1 MSLDATGE
9 ATLLP
14 EETAAL
20 VERHERIRS
29 EHDDET
35 AAAKALVPELGAHVR
50 DDHAT
55 VGIWTPGLVEHGVDP
70 DAVFLE
76 VLTPPADLDPAATD
90 PREVSFER
98 SLVETRRAG
107 EVTWAAVEGMVTG
120 TRERLGSLYQLVY
133 DPGQGA
139 EAVDDGGAA
148 GRDADPADRPGE
160 LGAGGLATIQDPL
173 ADSVPFGAFAPAELY
188 DRESLDRERADR
200 AYFEALSTED
210 ERVATSEDDGLPRV
224 EPATSMVEVHP
235 GTATERG
242 SLGGLA
248 DFVAGIGEKRRA
260 GEELT
265 AFEETFAGYD
275 AVQLMPVEPL
285 TQRADAPGYWR
296 GLSRD
301 GDAATATVARPE
313 KINWGYDVVVRA
325 FSAPNPSILESG
337 RPDELVDFIA
347 ACHTLPDPVKVVF
360 DVALGHADDGG
371 LRLLP
376 DRFFHGPGMYG
387 QHLDY
392 LEPWV
397 RAHVLD
403 FQRRKLDWGA
413 DGIRVDGAQD
423 FRNWN
428 PETEEMEHDDALLA
442 EMDAVTQEVAG
453 TEYRPWLIYE
463 DGRPWPR
470 HDWEL
475 ASTYR
480 TLIEQHPHSFQW
492 SPITFAHN
500 KPAMLTFWASKW
512 WRVREVADMGRNWIT
527 GVANHDTVRR
537 GTQVD
542 VPESWEGD
550 PINRYLG
557 DSAPEILDRAYDN
570 PATSALLHCLLPGVP
585 MDFLNANA
593 RGPWGFVRD
602 TDAEWNVKVV
612 ADEHNLLDWQVRP
625 EHYDDERFFTRL
637 KAMGFGTR
645 EQLDEF
651 AKALAATV
659 EPTDYDRETMAA
671 LLSALDLPIDP
682 TAADLDRFADAW
694 MRDVAEF
701 ANLGHWRDTQDLER
715 TRFARR
721 VREFRQARP
730 WLRESMR
737 LPDAPDVEAAVTANA
752 AGETATAAPGAD
764 AAGTDAEATDRF
776 DYRHPTDG
784 SVVYYGLRE
793 SPGGDER
800 VLFVGNMEGAA
811 TTVTPAALLDDAEL
825 DPAAFDAA
833 LVAPGITA
841 RREAPPTVDEPFE
854 LANGEA
860 VVFVAGA
867 EPYTVNS

>member
-1 MSLDATGE
+1 MSQESTGG

-14 EETAAL
+14 DETAAL
-20 VERHERIRS
+20 VERHESTRD
-29 EHDDET
+29 EHDDAF

-50 DDHAT
+50 DGHAT
-55 VGIWTPGLVEHGVDP
+55 VGIWTPGLVEHGVP
-70 DAVFLE
+70 AEAVSLE
-76 VLTPPADLDPAATD
+76 VLTPPADVDPGAVDA
-90 PREVSFER
+90 REVTFER
-98 SLVETRRAG
+98 STVPTRRAG
-107 EVTWAAVEGMVTG
+107 EVTYAAVEGAVPG

-133 DPGQGA
+133 DPA
-139 EAVDDGGAA
+139 DATS
-148 GRDADPADRPGE
+148 DADPADLPGE
-160 LGAGGLATIQDPL
+160 LVADGLATVQDPL
-173 ADSVPFGAFAPAELY
+173 ADSVPFGAFGPAELY
-188 DRESLDRERADR
+188 DRARLDAERDDR
-200 AYFEALSTED
+200 DYFATLGTDD

-224 EPATSMVEVHP
+224 DPATSMVEIHP

-242 SLGGLA
+242 SLAGLA
-248 DFVAGIGEKRRA
+248 DFVETVGEKERA
-260 GEELT
+260 GEDPT

-285 TQRADAPGYWR
+285 TERSDAPGNWR
-296 GLSRD
+296 GVARD
-301 GDAATATVARPE
+301 GDTATATVARPD
-313 KINWGYDVVVRA
+313 KVNWGYDIVVGA
-325 FSAPNPSILESG
+325 FGAPCPSILESG

-347 ACHTLPDPVKVVF
+347 ACHGLPDPVKVVF

-371 LRLLP
+371 LRILP

-392 LEPWV
+392 LDPMV

-403 FQRRKLDWGA
+403 LQRRKMDWGA

-423 FRNWN
+423 FRNYN
-428 PETEEMEHDDALLA
+428 PETGEMEHDDDFLA

-453 TEYRPWLIYE
+453 TEYRPWMIYE

-512 WRVREVADMGRNWIT
+512 WRVREVADMGGNWIT

-557 DSAPEILDRAYDN
+557 DSAPEIIDRAYDN
-570 PATSALLHCLLPGVP
+570 PATNALLHTLLPGVP

-612 ADEHNLLDWQVRP
+612 ADEHNLLDWQVR
-625 EHYDDERFFTRL
+625 EGDYDDDRFFTRL
-637 KAMGFGTR
+637 KALGFGTR
-645 EQLDEF
+645 EELDAF
-651 AKALAATV
+651 VKALAATI
-659 EPTDYDRETMAA
+659 EPTDYDSEAMCAM
-671 LLSALDLPIDP
+671 LEPLDPP
-682 TAADLDRFADAW
+682 MDLTPANLDAFADAW
-694 MRDVAEF
+694 MRDVADF
-701 ANLGHWRDTQDLER
+701 ANLGHWRDAQDAER
-715 TRFARR
+715 TGFARR
-721 VREFRQARP
+721 VREFRQERP

-737 LPDAPDVEAAVTANA
+737 LPDAPDDEGPVTA
-752 AGETATAAPGAD
+752 D
-764 AAGTDAEATDRF
+764 AAEATDRF
-776 DYRHPTDG
+776 GYRNPANG

-793 SPGGDER
+793 SPAGDER
-800 VLFVGNMEGAA
+800 VLFVGNMEGAPTA
-811 TTVTPAALLDDAEL
+811 VTPADLVDADL
-825 DPAAFDAA
+825 DPAAFEAA
-833 LVAPGITA
+833 LVAPGVA
-841 RREAPPTVDEPFE
+841 EGREAPPALDEAVE
-854 LANGEA
+854 LANGQA
-860 VVFVAGA
+860 VVFVAA
-867 EPYTVNS
+867 R

>member
-1 MSLDATGE
+1 MSLEATGE

-14 EETAAL
+14 GETATL
-20 VERHERIRS
+20 VERHERVWS
-29 EHDDET
+29 EHDDEP
-35 AAAKALVPELGAHVR
+35 AAKAIVSELGARVR
-50 DDHAT
+50 DGHAT
-55 VGIWTPGLVEHGVDP
+55 VGIWTPGLVDHGVDP
-70 DAVFLE
+70 DAVYLE
-76 VLTPPADLDPAATD
+76 VLTPPADIDPGATAV
-90 PREVSFER
+90 REVQFAR
-98 SLVETRRAG
+98 SLVETRRSG
-107 EVTWAAVEGMVTG
+107 EVTYAAVEGMVPG

-133 DPGQGA
+133 DPAAAGS
-139 EAVDDGGAA
+139 DGGSDV
-148 GRDADPADRPGE
+148 GSADLPGAV
-160 LGAGGLATIQDPL
+160 GDDGLATVQDPL

-188 DRESLDRERADR
+188 GRARLDRERADR
-200 AYFEALSTED
+200 DYFAALGTDD
-210 ERVATSEDDGLPRV
+210 ERVATSDDDGLPRV
-224 EPATSMVEVHP
+224 DPATSMVEIHP
-235 GTATERG
+235 GTATEHG
-242 SLGGLA
+242 SLAGLA

-260 GEELT
+260 GGDLT
-265 AFEETFAGYD
+265 GFEETFAGYD

-285 TQRADAPGYWR
+285 TERADEPGHWR
-296 GLSRD
+296 DLSRE
-301 GDAATATVARPE
+301 GREATAVVARPE
-313 KINWGYDVVVRA
+313 KVNWGYDVVVRA
-325 FSAPNPSILESG
+325 FSAPNPSVLETG

-392 LEPWV
+392 LDPWV

-403 FQRRKLDWGA
+403 LQRRKMNWGA

-480 TLIEQHPHSFQW
+480 TLIEQHPHAFQW

-512 WRVREVADMGRNWIT
+512 WRIREVADMGRNWIT

-557 DSAPEILDRAYDN
+557 DDAPEIIDRAYDN
-570 PATSALLHCLLPGVP
+570 PATNALLHCLLPGVP

-625 EHYDDERFFTRL
+625 EHYDDDRFFARL
-637 KAMGFGTR
+637 KAMGFETR
-645 EQLDEF
+645 DQLDEF
-651 AKALAATV
+651 VKALAATV
-659 EPTDYDRETMAA
+659 EPTDYDREAMAV
-671 LLSALDLPIDP
+671 LLSALDLAIDP

-694 MRDVAEF
+694 MRDVADF
-701 ANLGHWRDTQDLER
+701 ANLGHWRDRQDPER
-715 TRFARR
+715 TGFARC

-737 LPDAPDVEAAVTANA
+737 LPDAPDVEAAVTA
-752 AGETATAAPGAD
+752 D
-764 AAGTDAEATDRF
+764 AAGDASGDADAATDRF
-776 DYRHPTDG
+776 GYRHPADG

-793 SPGGDER
+793 SPDGGER

-811 TTVTPAALLDDAEL
+811 TTVTPATLLDDAEL

-833 LVAPGITA
+833 LVAPGVTT
-841 RREAPPTVDEPFE
+841 RRAEAPRVDGSIE

-860 VVFVAGA
+860 VVFVADSESRTGD
-867 EPYTVNS
+867 S

>member
-1 MSLDATGE
+1 MTTGATGR
-9 ATLLP
+9 ARSLP

-20 VERHERIRS
+20 VDRHERIRAARDG
-29 EHDDET
+29 EF
-35 AAAKALVPELGAHVR
+35 AAAKALVSELGAHVR

-55 VGIWTPGLVEHGVDP
+55 VGIWTPGLVEHDVPAG
-70 DAVFLE
+70 AVALE
-76 VLTPPADLDPAATD
+76 VLTPPADADPGETA

-107 EVTWAAVEGMVTG
+107 EVTYAAVEGMAAG
-120 TRERLGSLYQLVY
+120 TRDRLGSLYQLVY
-133 DPGQGA
+133 DPADAGS
-139 EAVDDGGAA
+139 DAA
-148 GRDADPADRPGE
+148 PADLPGE
-160 LGAGGLATIQDPL
+160 VGEDGLATVQDPL

-188 DRESLDRERADR
+188 DRGRLDREREDR
-200 AYFEALSTED
+200 EYFDALGTD
-210 ERVATSEDDGLPRV
+210 AERVATSADDGLPRV
-224 EPATSMVEVHP
+224 DPATSMVEIHP
-235 GTATERG
+235 GTATAAG
-242 SLGGLA
+242 SLAGLA
-248 DFVAGIGEKRRA
+248 EFVAGIGDKRRA
-260 GEELT
+260 GEPLT
-265 AFEETFAGYD
+265 PFEETVAGYD

-285 TQRADAPGYWR
+285 TERSDAAGSWR

-301 GDAATATVARPE
+301 GDAATATVARPD
-313 KINWGYDVVVRA
+313 KVNWGYDVVVRG
-325 FSAPNPSILESG
+325 FGAPCPSVLESG

-347 ACHTLPDPVKVVF
+347 ACHGLPEPVKVVF

-387 QHLDY
+387 QHLNY
-392 LEPWV
+392 LDPMV

-403 FQRRKLDWGA
+403 LQRRKMDWGA

-423 FRNWN
+423 FRNYN
-428 PETEEMEHDDALLA
+428 PETDEMEHDDAFLA

-480 TLIEQHPHSFQW
+480 TLIERHPHSFQW

-512 WRVREVADMGRNWIT
+512 WRVREVAAMGRNWVT

-557 DSAPEILDRAYDN
+557 DSPPEIIDRAYDN
-570 PATSALLHCLLPGVP
+570 PATNALLHCLLPGVP

-625 EHYDDERFFTRL
+625 EHYAADEHFRRL
-637 KAMGFGTR
+637 KALGFETR
-645 EQLDEF
+645 GDLDAF
-651 AKALAATV
+651 VKALAATV
-659 EPTDYDRETMAA
+659 DPTDYDRETMAA
-671 LLSALDLPIDP
+671 MLSQLDLAVDP
-682 TAADLDRFADAW
+682 DPEFLDAFADAW
-694 MRDVAEF
+694 MRDVADF
-701 ANLGHWRDTQDLER
+701 ATLSHWRDAQAGER
-715 TRFARR
+715 TGFARR

-730 WLRESMR
+730 WLRESMA
-737 LPDAPDVEAAVTANA
+737 LPDAPEVDADVTADRA
-752 AGETATAAPGAD
+752 
-764 AAGTDAEATDRF
+764 ATDRF
-776 DYRHPTDG
+776 GYREPTDG
-784 SVVYYGLRE
+784 SVLYYGLRE
-793 SPGGDER
+793 SPDGGER

-811 TTVTPAALLDDAEL
+811 ASVTPGELFDDVDP

-833 LVAPGITA
+833 LVAPDVEA
-841 RREAPPTVDEPFE
+841 RRDSAPAVDRPVR
-854 LANGEA
+854 LATGEA
-860 VVFVAGA
+860 VVFVADV
-867 EPYTVNS
+867 E

>member
-1 MSLDATGE
+1 MSQEATGE
-9 ATLLP
+9 ATYLS

-20 VERHERIRS
+20 AERHESIRTR
-29 EHDDET
+29 HDGEF

-50 DDHAT
+50 EGHAT
-55 VGIWTPGLVEHGVDP
+55 VGIWTPGLVEHGVP
-70 DAVFLE
+70 AEAVELE
-76 VLTPPADLDPAATD
+76 LLTPPADVDPGETE
-90 PREVSFER
+90 PRAVAFER
-98 SLVETRRAG
+98 SVVPTRRAG
-107 EVTWAAVEGMVTG
+107 EVTYAAVEGAVAG

-133 DPGQGA
+133 DPA
-139 EAVDDGGAA
+139 EAAS
-148 GRDADPADRPGE
+148 DADPAELPGVV
-160 LGAGGLATIQDPL
+160 GDDGLATLQDPL

-188 DRESLDRERADR
+188 DRDRLDDERDDR
-200 AYFEALSTED
+200 DYFAALGSDD

-224 EPATSMVEVHP
+224 DPATSMVEIHP

-248 DFVAGIGEKRRA
+248 DFVGGIGEKARA
-260 GEELT
+260 DEELT

-285 TQRADAPGYWR
+285 TERSDAAGDWR
-296 GLSRD
+296 GLARD
-301 GDAATATVARPE
+301 GDAATATVARPD
-313 KINWGYDVVVRA
+313 KVNWGYDIVVGA
-325 FSAPNPSILESG
+325 FGAPCPSILESG

-371 LRLLP
+371 LRILP

-392 LEPWV
+392 LDPMV

-403 FQRRKLDWGA
+403 LQRRKMDWGA

-423 FRNWN
+423 FRNYN
-428 PETEEMEHDDALLA
+428 PETDEMEHDDDFLA

-512 WRVREVADMGRNWIT
+512 WRVREVADMGGNWIT

-557 DSAPEILDRAYDN
+557 DDAPEIIDRAYDN
-570 PATSALLHCLLPGVP
+570 PATNALLHCLLPGVP

-602 TDAEWNVKVV
+602 TDADWNVKVV
-612 ADEHNLLDWQVRP
+612 ADEHNLLDWQVR
-625 EHYDDERFFTRL
+625 EGDYDDDRFFTRL
-637 KAMGFGTR
+637 KELGFRTR

-651 AKALAATV
+651 VKALATTV
-659 EPTDYDRETMAA
+659 EPTDYDPETMCAM
-671 LLSALDLPIDP
+671 LEPLDPPLDLTP
-682 TAADLDRFADAW
+682 ANLDAFADAW
-694 MRDVAEF
+694 MRDVADF
-701 ANLGHWRDTQDLER
+701 ANLGHWRDAQDPER
-715 TRFARR
+715 TGFARR

-737 LPDAPDVEAAVTANA
+737 LPDAPDDEGPVTAD
-752 AGETATAAPGAD
+752 AD
-764 AAGTDAEATDRF
+764 EATDRF
-776 DYRHPTDG
+776 GYRNPANG

-793 SPGGDER
+793 SPDGDER
-800 VLFVGNMEGAA
+800 VLFVGNMEGAPTA
-811 TTVTPAALLDDAEL
+811 VTPAALVDADL
-825 DPAAFDAA
+825 DPAAFEAA
-833 LVAPGITA
+833 LVAPGVETA
-841 RREAPPTVDEPFE
+841 GDSPAVDEAVE
-854 LANGEA
+854 VANGEA
-860 VVFVAGA
+860 VVFVAG
-867 EPYTVNS
+867 E